1 MTNSFFFLFKI
12 SLYYDDYYL
21 NCKRK
26 DSGFIGKDSVSTVRF
41 MKQSV
46 TPVSVPEVWWAPLD
60 SKSKEK
66 HFSSLVPIV
75 LKEQIEW
82 SPNPKPDL
90 RCSLSS
96 Q

>member
-12 SLYYDDYYL
+12 SLYYGDYYL

-46 TPVSVPEVWWAPLD
+46 TPVSVPEV
-60 SKSKEK
+60 
-66 HFSSLVPIV
+66 
-75 LKEQIEW
+75 
-82 SPNPKPDL
+82 
-90 RCSLSS
+90 
-96 Q
+96 